1 MLDFAV
7 LLKSKSAVPPV
18 EVILTDR
25 ASARIPSL
33 YSFSPLRDDRWD
45 AFVEQHPRASVF
57 HTSAWLEALHRTYG
71 YAPIAYTTSAPTESL
86 DNAVVFC
93 RVESWLTGR
102 RLVSL
107 PFSDHCEPLMDAEAV
122 SGDLSPLVAR
132 ELGENHW
139 RYVEF
144 RPLEPIPVEGPFS
157 QWKIEYAFHELDLTP
172 SLDVIFHNFHKS
184 SIQRKIKRA
193 VRENLRYREGSN
205 PELLDHFY
213 RLFQLTRR
221 RHKLPPQPRKWF
233 EHLAKC
239 FGSALK
245 VRVAYNTHQ
254 AVAAMITIR
263 HRKTLVYKYGCS
275 DSRFNNLGSMHL
287 LYWQAIQDGK
297 NQALHSFDFGRTDRD
312 QHGLITFKNRWG
324 AKESRLTYL
333 RCSAHEAATHFFDLP
348 AGNLTAQ
355 AAKSLMSYFPARI
368 VSRIGQLLYGH
379 VG

>member
-1 MLDFAV
+1 MLDMAV
-7 LLKSKSAVPPV
+7 SLDSKSSLPTV
-18 EVILTDR
+18 EVIFTER
-25 ASARIPSL
+25 ASASVPLL
-33 YSFSPLRDDRWD
+33 YSFAPLRDERWD

-71 YAPIAYTTSAPTESL
+71 YPSIAYTTSSPTESL
-86 DNAVVFC
+86 LNAIVFC

-107 PFSDHCEPLMDAEAV
+107 PFSDHCEPLMDAERV
-122 SGDLSPLVAR
+122 SEVLGQLLAR
-132 ELGENHW
+132 ELGENRW

-144 RPLEPIPVEGPFS
+144 RPLGPIPVPGRFS
-157 QWKIEYAFHELDLTP
+157 QSNIEYAFHELDLTP
-172 SLDVIFHNFHKS
+172 SLDAIFHKFHMS

-193 VRENLRYREGSN
+193 EREGLRYCEGSN
-205 PELLDHFY
+205 PELLNDFY
-213 RLFQLTRR
+213 TLFELTRR
-221 RHKLPPQPRKWF
+221 RHKLPPQPPKWF
-233 EHLAKC
+233 DNLARC

-245 VRVAYNTHQ
+245 VRVAYHAHQ

-275 DSRFNNLGSMHL
+275 DSHFNNLGGIHL

-297 NQALHSFDFGRTDRD
+297 NEGLHSFDFGRTDRD
-312 QHGLITFKNRWG
+312 QYGLITFKNRWG
-324 AKESRLTYL
+324 AKQSRLTYS
-333 RCSAHEAATHFFDLP
+333 RASAHETATHLFDLP
-348 AGNLTAQ
+348 SGNLTAQ
-355 AAKSLMSYFPARI
+355 AAQSLMSFFPAKI